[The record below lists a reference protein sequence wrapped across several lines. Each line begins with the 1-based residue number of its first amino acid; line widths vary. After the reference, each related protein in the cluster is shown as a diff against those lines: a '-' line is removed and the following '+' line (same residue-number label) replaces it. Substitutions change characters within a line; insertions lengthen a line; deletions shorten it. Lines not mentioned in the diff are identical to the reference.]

1 MMKPKYNNILI
12 DAVMHL
18 GDLIHATWAYYPASN
33 RFSGR

>member
-18 GDLIHATWAYYPASN
+18 GDLIHATLLFRY
-33 RFSGR
+33 